1 MPAPFTRTMRSLA
14 AESSPSIFVVLAPA
28 ALLLGAWSIWF
39 VGADVA
45 VLEVADVARIEVD
58 QIASR
63 VDAPVTGRVE
73 AVHLSLGKEVAAGD
87 VLVELESTSFQLEL
101 REKHDRVRSITAELE
116 QAQKQR
122 ETVEEALRAHAAAT
136 RAKIEE
142 AKARHQEASEQ
153 AKLAKADAERSKRLF
168 DRGFTSASEQERTST
183 EESVRSA
190 VVAASEL
197 GVGRVTAEGKAAESD
212 LAGTLALLG
221 RELAQLDGLKKLEE
235 AAIQRLEY
243 EIERR
248 KIRAPVAG
256 RLGDVA
262 IIQPYVLLE
271 EGEPI
276 AVVVPGGE
284 HRLVATFS
292 AATAAGRVRPGQQG
306 RLRLAGFPWAQ
317 YGMLKVVVAGVASEA
332 HEGKLRVELKIERD
346 PASQIPIQHGL
357 AGTVEVEVERVSPA
371 ALVLRFAGRL
381 LRGEPQR

>member
-14 AESSPSIFVVLAPA
+14 AESSPGLLLVLAPA

-39 VGADVA
+39 FGAEVA

-73 AVHLSLGKEVAAGD
+73 AVHLTLGKEVEAGEI
-87 VLVELESTSFQLEL
+87 LVELESTSFQLEL
-101 REKHDRVRSITAELE
+101 REKHDRVKSIAAELE
-116 QAQKQR
+116 QAKKQR
-122 ETVEEALRAHAAAT
+122 ETVEEALRAHSTAT
-136 RAKIEE
+136 LARIEE

-153 AKLAKADAERSKRLF
+153 AKLAKADADRSKRLF
-168 DRGFTSASEQERTST
+168 EGGFTSASEQERSST
-183 EESVRSA
+183 EESVKSA
-190 VVAASEL
+190 VVAASQL
-197 GVGRVTAEGKAAESD
+197 GVGRVTAEGKATESD
-212 LAGTLALLG
+212 LAGSLAQLG
-221 RELAQLDGLKKLEE
+221 RELAQLEGSKSLEE
-235 AAIQRLEY
+235 AAIARLEY
-243 EIERR
+243 EVERR

-271 EGEPI
+271 EGEQI
-276 AVVVPGGE
+276 AVIVPKGDY
-284 HRLVATFS
+284 RLVATFP
-292 AATAAGRVRPGQQG
+292 AATAVGRVRPGQHG

-332 HEGKLRVELKIERD
+332 HEGKLRVELTIERD

-371 ALVLRFAGRL
+371 ELVLRFAGRL
-381 LRGEPQR
+381 LRGEQRS